1 MQIIFPRSH
10 KFSLFCEIV
19 NDVNVELGNLCSL
32 YQILFLKPNDEW
44 LQANRKL
51 NLQLFW
57 KYDLHLSKTGY
68 LKLATS
74 LFSFISSCSTSNST
88 SFDLRKIK
96 KLFLYCQ
103 KATSTFPPRRA
114 SIILKNISLL
124 SVNIFINQLHN
135 VYMFV
140 KFLNLFL
147 NFICVVSSAFFF
159 PPVLVNQF

>member
-10 KFSLFCEIV
+10 TFSLFCEIV

-88 SFDLRKIK
+88 SFDLRKMK
-96 KLFLYCQ
+96 F
-103 KATSTFPPRRA
+103 F
-114 SIILKNISLL
+114 SLL
-124 SVNIFINQLHN
+124 SKNNIHISNKKSIHHFKKYKFTKREYIYKLAARRLH
-135 VYMFV
+135 V
-140 KFLNLFL
+140 
-147 NFICVVSSAFFF
+147 CEVSK
-159 PPVLVNQF
+159 PVP